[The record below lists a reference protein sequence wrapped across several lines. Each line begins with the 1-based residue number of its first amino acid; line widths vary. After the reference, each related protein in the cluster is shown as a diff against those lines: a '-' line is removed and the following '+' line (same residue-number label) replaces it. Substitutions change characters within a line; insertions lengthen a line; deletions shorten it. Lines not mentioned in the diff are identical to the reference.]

1 MRPNLVLPFHDP
13 EGHLLRHLQQIAPVL
28 KERFDRAFLS
38 ISPPTERYQQDRLR
52 ALRTGSFFQLNA
64 NPPGTQAGE
73 HYLTAYQQA
82 VAQSATEQ
90 TLHLCDIDKVAYAL
104 QSEHS
109 AQFLDDIATVTRA
122 NTPLLFQRSAAAWA
136 TYPAIYRELE
146 QMAIRIGELYFGR
159 YFDFAWS
166 YLIIEARQLAQLL
179 PHIHCRDFGLLPELL
194 LLLRDQLQT
203 QEVDWLAWED
213 PFILQ
218 RDAAALR
225 AERDSDPE
233 ETHKR
238 LLWNK
243 AVLAQV
249 LAAIQ

>member
-1 MRPNLVLPFHDP
+1 
-13 EGHLLRHLQQIAPVL
+13 
-28 KERFDRAFLS
+28 
-38 ISPPTERYQQDRLR
+38 
-52 ALRTGSFFQLNA
+52 
-64 NPPGTQAGE
+64 
-73 HYLTAYQQA
+73 
-82 VAQSATEQ
+82 
-90 TLHLCDIDKVAYAL
+90 
-104 QSEHS
+104 
-109 AQFLDDIATVTRA
+109 
-122 NTPLLFQRSAAAWA
+122 
-136 TYPAIYRELE
+136 
-146 QMAIRIGELYFGR
+146 
-159 YFDFAWS
+159 
-166 YLIIEARQLAQLL
+166 AQLL

-225 AERDSDPE
+225 AERDSDPA
-233 ETHKR
+233 ETRKR